1 MEINWP
7 VLGIIVIG
15 LIILIGFI
23 IKKNQKDKKKL
34 TEMLN
39 NDFKKAKQEDADGN
53 DDD

>member
-7 VLGIIVIG
+7 VLGIIAIG
-15 LIILIGFI
+15 MIILIGFL

-34 TEMLN
+34 TKMLN
-39 NDFKKAKQEDADGN
+39 NDFKKAKKEDIDGN